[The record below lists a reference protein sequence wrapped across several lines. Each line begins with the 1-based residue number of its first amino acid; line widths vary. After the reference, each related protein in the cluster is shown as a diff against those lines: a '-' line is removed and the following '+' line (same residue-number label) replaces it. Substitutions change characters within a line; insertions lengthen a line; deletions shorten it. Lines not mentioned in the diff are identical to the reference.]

1 MGEFKIPTFCNHT
14 FNNKTL
20 IARSEHDGATII
32 SPIMMALAGILGNIT
47 ALYVLHRNKSTSVF
61 YTLVAG
67 LAWTDL
73 LGILLTTP
81 VPVVEYLKNREWIG
95 GEMLCLFHGFC
106 MVCFGTSTPLIVC
119 AMAIERLFGVR
130 YPFFH
135 NQYCRQK
142 YGRISLIIIWTAVFV
157 IGTLPLIGFGRY
169 VIQYPCTWCFLDF
182 HGNNPVHSA
191 FGYFYSA
198 VNLMVIVVM
207 STCNIYVMFILI
219 RVRYLKKMTLKEQV
233 NLEHVH
239 YENAKARKK
248 FRKQKDIEKQMIV
261 LMCVITTVFAI
272 CWAPLMV
279 SLRLIKYN
287 FTKQPCKSCKC

>member
-1 MGEFKIPTFCNHT
+1 MEDFEIPEFCNKT
-14 FNNKTL
+14 FHNETL
-20 IARSEHDGATII
+20 TDRSEHDGATII
-32 SPIMMALAGILGNIT
+32 SPIAMALAGVLGNIT
-47 ALYVLHRNKSTSVF
+47 ALYVLHRNKSQSVF

-73 LGILLTTP
+73 SGILLTTP
-81 VPVVEYLKNREWIG
+81 VPVIEYLKNREWIG
-95 GEMLCLFHGFC
+95 GKTLCQFNGFC
-106 MVCFGTSTPLIVC
+106 MVCFGISTPLIVC

-142 YGRISLIIIWTAVFV
+142 YGRIALLVIWITVCM

-198 VNLMVIVVM
+198 VNLTVILVM
-207 STCNIYVMFILI
+207 SSCNIYVMFILI
-219 RVRYLKKMTLKEQV
+219 RVRYLKKVTLKEQG
-233 NLEHVH
+233 NLEPI
-239 YENAKARKK
+239 YYDTSKARKK

-279 SLRLIKYN
+279 SFSASI
-287 FTKQPCKSCKC
+287 